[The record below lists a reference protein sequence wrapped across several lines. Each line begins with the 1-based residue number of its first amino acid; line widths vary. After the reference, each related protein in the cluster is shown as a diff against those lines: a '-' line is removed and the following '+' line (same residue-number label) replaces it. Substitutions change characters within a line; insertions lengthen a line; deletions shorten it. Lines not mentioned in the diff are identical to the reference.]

1 MDEIEKVMPKFDIY
15 IYTTEA
21 CNKCR
26 MLKDFID
33 ENWMVYIEKD
43 ANKFYDEI
51 AESWLASAPIVK
63 VIKGDEVLYFD
74 LDDFMKFLKEDGII

>member
-1 MDEIEKVMPKFDIY
+1 MDEIETVLPKFDIY

-26 MLKDFID
+26 MLKDFIS
-33 ENWMVYIEKD
+33 ENGMIYTEKD

-51 AESWLASAPIVK
+51 ADSWLASAPIVK
-63 VIKGDEVLYFD
+63 VIKWEDVKYFD
-74 LDDFMKFLKEDGII
+74 MDWFIAYLKDDGII